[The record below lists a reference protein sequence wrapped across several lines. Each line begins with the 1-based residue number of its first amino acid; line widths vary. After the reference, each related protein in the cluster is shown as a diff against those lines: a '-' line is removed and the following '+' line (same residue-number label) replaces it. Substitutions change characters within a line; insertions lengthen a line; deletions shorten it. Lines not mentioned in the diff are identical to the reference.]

1 MDFPAQPPV
10 VASAELAQML
20 GLSEARVRQLMRSE
34 DWPAPIAVLTVGRIW
49 DTGSVRAWCAA
60 HGRVVYPIGKPLP

>member
-1 MDFPAQPPV
+1 
-10 VASAELAQML
+10 ML